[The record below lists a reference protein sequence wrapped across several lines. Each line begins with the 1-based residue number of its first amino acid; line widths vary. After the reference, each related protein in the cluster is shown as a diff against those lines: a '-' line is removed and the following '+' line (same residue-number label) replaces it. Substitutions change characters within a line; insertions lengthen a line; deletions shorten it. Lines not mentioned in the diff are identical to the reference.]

1 MATLSQIQEAINNK
15 TFDPN
20 KLTTREK
27 RAVDEAIRQGLLEGP
42 DTGTIIQQ
50 RAGAARD
57 VATLE
62 QAEKNPIGVKLQ
74 QEDSKFKGR
83 NEAILAGDL
92 TGSITPYVLNRKQIF
107 SAAKSKIPGDK
118 YTGLFARTN
127 MFRDYADKLTNR
139 LPGRF
144 KLLGGALKVLAKA
157 ADPTVGRVLA
167 SPLGRT
173 EIYSVLGGTAGAGV
187 GSISYDLLN
196 ETAGAFVLDAIQED
210 MKDVTP
216 REVNTDI
223 LNNAMDAT
231 FSAFMWNAGAGR
243 LNPFIL
249 SGIGKVGRLA
259 IGAKSPQAKELIEI
273 GREKGFPVPLVMT
286 AKDGVGLLGGLSSK
300 YFKTVGIFPFVSGI
314 GREAMQGAEQV
325 AGKRYLNNSVL
336 TYGPLVKTGML
347 SASIVKQAEEAF
359 KLNSNLINSSY
370 RAFDDLAKTIGNP
383 AVIPMKNTKK
393 VAAEF
398 IENFQLQYPGL
409 KQFTDA
415 AGDIPIKEI
424 EKILNQS
431 GDPLNLFMRSVNGM
445 GEFTTPLGYKGIIQQ
460 LNRAIEGTQYQNIR
474 TSLWTLREAL
484 ENDLNAFGSAL
495 TKETF
500 LKDAGIK
507 ATYDGLTQS
516 AGKEAAEKFIRDNIT
531 EAEKLKDK
539 LYGANDTFA
548 TLMNFYQ
555 RGNVPRF
562 FRSYD
567 ATKFTNR
574 ALAGIAGAQTKKP
587 QKFFTDLVNDVFT
600 RGDEVAVEQLQQI
613 LGAKK
618 IISPRTGR
626 AIGVPLKGGQ
636 ELYNAARARW
646 FFDSFYKSFEIRNRN
661 LLKEIM
667 GESQVRAGINGG
679 IDVMQAFSRDRAKDT
694 AAFGFDLTRV
704 KNNNGIFD
712 TTKIRFSPDEA
723 AQFNINRFTR
733 NLGIVDELDDV
744 GKNKLIKI
752 LGGREQAKDFEK
764 FITYMKAVSDT
775 PISDSSTFI
784 QRRFQLGGLRSLPGA
799 IALGGTAMVNP
810 FAPALFILLARRA
823 GQILTDP
830 VAMRY
835 MNDALNPDEQIRLLM
850 GKSIGDGVPGVLG
863 IGKRYFKGRDIQT
876 AVDIVRPGTGARLA
890 PAARLG
896 LTQKRETFARLMNY
910 LNDSDSDVPRVDPK
924 TVTPEQITD
933 RLLQLDAS
941 VPDPIYDDKTIP
953 KNTFETMFVNDFSGS
968 SGDTQIDNDA
978 VAFLR
983 TSVENE
989 IATDEMEAPIVEE
1002 EKTKTDEDLSLE
1014 NPFGMQQ
1021 PQAPQQPQ
1029 TTPQPTGQ
1037 VTAQQVQQLFPFD
1050 TTAAAIAQRRQ
1061 NRG

>member
-1 MATLSQIQEAINNK
+1 MATLSQIQDAIDNK

-20 KLTTREK
+20 KLTNRER
-27 RAVDEAIRQGLLEGP
+27 RAVDEAIRQGLLKGP
-42 DTGTIIQQ
+42 DTSTIMQE

-57 VATLE
+57 VATL
-62 QAEKNPIGVKLQ
+62 QAAEKDPIGVRNQL
-74 QEDSKFKGR
+74 EDATFKGR
-83 NEAILAGDL
+83 NTAILAGDL

-107 SAAKSKIPGDK
+107 SAAKSKIAGDK

-127 MFRDYADKLTNR
+127 MFRDMADKLTNR

-173 EIYSVLGGTAGAGV
+173 EIYSVLGGTAGAGA
-187 GSISYDLLN
+187 GSIGYDVLN

-231 FSAFMWNAGAGR
+231 YSAFLWNFGAAT
-243 LNPFIL
+243 LTPIIL
-249 SGIGKVGRLA
+249 SSFGKIGRLA
-259 IGAKSPQAKELIEI
+259 IGSKSPQAKELIEI

-286 AKDGVGLLGGLSSK
+286 AKEGVGLLGGLSSK

-383 AVIPMKNTKK
+383 SVIPLKNTKK
-393 VAAEF
+393 VASEF

-409 KQFTDA
+409 KQFQD
-415 AGDIPIKEI
+415 GIGEIPVKDI
-424 EKILNQS
+424 EKILQGS
-431 GDPLNLFMRSVNGM
+431 GDPLNLFMRSVIGM
-445 GEFTTPLGYKGIIQQ
+445 GDNTTPLGYKGIIQQ

-484 ENDLNAFGSAL
+484 ENDLNSFGSAL
-495 TKETF
+495 NKQTFFKDAAIKETYDNL
-500 LKDAGIK
+500 LK
-507 ATYDGLTQS
+507 TT
-516 AGKEAAEKFIRDNIT
+516 GKETAEKFIRDNIA

-562 FRSYD
+562 FKSYD

-574 ALAGIAGAQTKKP
+574 ALAGIAGAETKKP

-600 RGDEVAVEQLQQI
+600 KGDEVAVEQLQQI

-618 IISPRTGR
+618 IISKKTGK

-636 ELYNAARARW
+636 ALYDAARARW
-646 FFDSFYKSFEIRNRN
+646 FFDSFYKSFEIKNRN

-667 GESQVRAGINGG
+667 GESTVKSGINGAV
-679 IDVMQAFSRDRAKDT
+679 DVMQAFARDRAQDT
-694 AAFGFDLTRV
+694 AAFGFDLTKVR
-704 KNNNGIFD
+704 NNNGIFD
-712 TTKIRFSPDEA
+712 TTKIRFSPDET

-775 PISDSSTFI
+775 PVSDSSTFI

-799 IALGGTAMVNP
+799 IALGGSAMVNP
-810 FAPALFILLARRA
+810 FAPAVFILLARRA

-835 MNDALNPDEQIRLLM
+835 MNDALNPEEQIKLLM

-876 AVDIVRPGTGARLA
+876 AVDIFRPGTGARVA

-896 LTQKRETFARLMNY
+896 LTQKREAFARLMNY
-910 LNDSDSDVPRVDPK
+910 LNDSDSDVPRVNPK
-924 TVTPEQITD
+924 TVTPDEITE

-941 VPDPIYDDKTIP
+941 VPDPIYDEKTIP
-953 KNTFETMFVNDFSGS
+953 KNNFETMFAGDYSGS
-968 SGDTQIDNDA
+968 SGNVQLDNDA

-989 IATDEMEAPIVEE
+989 VALDQIEKPIEEE
-1002 EKTKTDEDLSLE
+1002 EKTKTDEELTLE
-1014 NPFGMQQ
+1014 NPFGFQ
-1021 PQAPQQPQ
+1021 PPQQPQ
-1029 TTPQPTGQ
+1029 QPQPVGQPTGQ

-1050 TTAAAIAQRRQ
+1050 TTAAAIAQRRT

>member
-1 MATLSQIQEAINNK
+1 MATLAEIQDAIDNK

-20 KLTTREK
+20 RLTPNQRK
-27 RAVDEAIRQGLLEGP
+27 AVDEAIKRGMLTGP
-42 DTGTIIQQ
+42 DTSSIVQE
-50 RAGAARD
+50 RNKAARD
-57 VATLE
+57 VATLDA
-62 QAEKNPIGVKLQ
+62 AEKNPIGVKLQ
-74 QEDSKFKGR
+74 QEDSAFKGR

-92 TGSITPYVLNRKQIF
+92 IGSITPYVTNRKKIF

-127 MFRDYADKLTNR
+127 MFRNYADKLTNA

-157 ADPTVGRVLA
+157 ADPTIGRVLA
-167 SPLGRT
+167 SPLGKT
-173 EIYSVLGGTAGAGV
+173 EIYSVLGGTAGAGA
-187 GSISYDLLN
+187 GSITYDLLN

-210 MKDVTP
+210 LKDVSP

-231 FSAFMWNAGAGR
+231 FTSFVWNAGAAT
-243 LNPFIL
+243 LTPVIL
-249 SGIGKVGRLA
+249 SGLGKVGRLA

-286 AKDGVGLLGGLSSK
+286 AKEGVGLLGGLSSK

-347 SASIVKQAEEAF
+347 SAAIVKQAEEAF
-359 KLNSNLINSSY
+359 ALNSNLINSSY
-370 RAFDDLAKTIGNP
+370 RAFDDLAKTINNP
-383 AVIPMKNTKK
+383 AVIPLKNTRK
-393 VAAEF
+393 VADEF

-409 KQFTDA
+409 KQFAQTS
-415 AGDIPIKEI
+415 GDIPMKDI
-424 EKILNQS
+424 EKILMQS
-431 GDPLNLFMRSVNGM
+431 GDPLNLFMRSVKGM
-445 GEFTTPLGYKGIIQQ
+445 GEFTTPLGYKGVIQQ

-484 ENDLNAFGSAL
+484 ENDLNSFGSAL

-500 LKDAGIK
+500 LKDEGIK
-507 ATYDGLTQS
+507 ATYDGLIKS
-516 AGKEAAEKFIRDNIT
+516 GSKETAEKFIKDNIS

-574 ALAGIAGAQTKKP
+574 ALAGIAGAETKKP

-600 RGDEVAVEQLQQI
+600 RGDEVAVEQLQQL

-618 IISPRTGR
+618 IVSKRTGQ

-636 ELYNAARARW
+636 ALYDAARARW

-667 GESQVRAGINGG
+667 GEAQVKSGINGAV
-679 IDVMQAFSRDRAKDT
+679 DVMQAFSRDKAQDT
-694 AAFGFDLTRV
+694 VAMGFDLTKVRR
-704 KNNNGIFD
+704 NNGIFD

-744 GKNKLIKI
+744 GKSKLVKI

-799 IALGGTAMVNP
+799 IALGGSAMVNP

-835 MNDALNPDEQIRLLM
+835 MNDALNPDEQIKLLM

-876 AVDIVRPGTGARLA
+876 AVDVFKPGSGAK
-890 PAARLG
+890 AATIGRLG
-896 LTQKRETFARLMNY
+896 LTQKREAFARLMNY
-910 LNDSDSDVPRVDPK
+910 LNDSDSDVPRVNPK
-924 TVTPEQITD
+924 SVTPEEITE

-941 VPDPIYDDKTIP
+941 VPEPIYDDKTIP

-968 SGDTQIDNDA
+968 SGNVQTDNDA

-983 TSVENE
+983 SSIENE
-989 IATDEMEAPIVEE
+989 MANDEMEKPIEEE
-1002 EKTKTDEDLSLE
+1002 EKTKTDEDLTLE
-1014 NPFGMQQ
+1014 NPFGMQT
-1021 PQAPQQPQ
+1021 PQQPQ
-1029 TTPQPTGQ
+1029 QPQMAPQPTGQ

-1050 TTAAAIAQRRQ
+1050 TTTAAIAQRRQ